1 MADFDSFVAPI
12 SGDQPCGPD
21 CEYDNDF
28 LALTQA
34 AVGKAEQQFGDTVIP
49 AGEPDWREV
58 DRLGQALLARTKD
71 LRVVAWLTLA
81 NTHLHGVLEF
91 AKGLQFA
98 QTLCEQ
104 YWDSVHPRIE
114 VDGEVDPYLRM
125 NAIAAFSAAEF
136 SGENRLILALRLATI
151 VRTPLTL
158 NFRDLELAFNKSPDA
173 AYALT
178 HIEPILVASLAS
190 GSKELAA
197 IADAYASYQ
206 AMRTLVEDRVSAAET
221 PDMQRLSSVLKPVAR
236 GLEYLRV
243 AAASGA
249 DGAGGATAD
258 ELTAN
263 STIGATGEALVVSSS
278 AVGGMGAIQN
288 RDDVRRTL
296 DRVCEYLERHEPSNP
311 ASLFVRR
318 AQRMLGMPF
327 LELMRELSPDSVT
340 HLETL
345 TGVQSPSQNS

>member
-12 SGDQPCGPD
+12 PGDQPCGPD

-49 AGEPDWREV
+49 AGDPDWREV

-81 NTHLHGVLEF
+81 NTHLYGVLEF
-91 AKGLQFA
+91 AKGLKFA
-98 QTLCEQ
+98 LTLCEQ

-125 NAIAAFSAAEF
+125 NAIAAFSASEY
-136 SGENRLILALRLATI
+136 SGENRLIQALRLAAI
-151 VRTPLTL
+151 VRAPLPL

-173 AYALT
+173 AFALT
-178 HIEPILVASLAS
+178 HIEPVLVAALAS
-190 GSKELAA
+190 GSKELTA
-197 IADAYASYQ
+197 IAEAYASYQ
-206 AMRTLVEDRVSAAET
+206 AMRTLVEDRVSAAEA
-221 PDMQRLSSVLKPVAR
+221 PDMQRLSDVLKPVAR
-236 GLEYLRV
+236 GLEHIR
-243 AAASGA
+243 AAAA
-249 DGAGGATAD
+249 AKAGGTSAD
-258 ELTAN
+258 DSFALGTTGGAN
-263 STIGATGEALVVSSS
+263 GEAIAMSPST
-278 AVGGMGAIQN
+278 VGGTGAIQN
-288 RDDVRRTL
+288 RDDVRRAL
-296 DRVCEYLERHEPSNP
+296 DRVCEYLEQYEPSNP
-311 ASLFVRR
+311 ASLFARR

-327 LELMRELSPDSVT
+327 LELMRELSPDTVP

-345 TGVQSPSQNS
+345 TGAQSHSQNS